1 MLLSGLLLI
10 LMLSLRNP
18 DSSDCVKLPHMHLF
32 WSGGILEVCML
43 VPWFTLSHF
52 HAFRSGDVLEV
63 RMLVPENQ
71 RKQYSYR
78 GVCIARYNKGIR
90 SSFKL
95 YNVYPDAGPVV
106 QV

>member
-1 MLLSGLLLI
+1 
-10 LMLSLRNP
+10 
-18 DSSDCVKLPHMHLF
+18 
-32 WSGGILEVCML
+32 ML
-43 VPWFTLSHF
+43 VMPDEDCREHELLAIPPDGSITLSHLWS
-52 HAFRSGDVLEV
+52 FRSGDVLEV